1 MKTSN
6 LDIDPVNLSDK
17 AAEYLNKAHR
27 IAFAH
32 ISPDLVILK
41 ASPNFHE
48 LLEDPPDKLEG
59 RQLSDLLW
67 EFFGAEDGLKE
78 VFEGVLSKY
87 TLKGVNRR
95 QFDGS
100 MRYLNFS
107 LTLVDR
113 NHPDQGFL
121 LFIEDNTQ
129 IGQLEQSLVQERNE
143 LELAQSRLARANA
156 ELKRL
161 DGLKSM
167 FLSIAA
173 HDIRAP
179 LTAIRGFAEVLL
191 MTMSSEVAEEQRNY
205 LSIIVSQVDRL
216 DRLITNLLDLDQIEK
231 GTLSVDLI
239 PCDLNQIAQEVV
251 ENMVIYAERQGIEL
265 LSVIPE
271 SKVMAIADSDRM
283 EQILYNLLSNAI
295 KYSSSGDRV
304 EVKSWEEGQNVF
316 IQVNDTGPGIPPDEL
331 EHLFERYYRSKK
343 ARKSSTKGSG
353 LGLFIV
359 KSLVDAQK
367 GQVEVTSDLG
377 VGTNFIVK
385 LPLANS

>member
-1 MKTSN
+1 
-6 LDIDPVNLSDK
+6 
-17 AAEYLNKAHR
+17 
-27 IAFAH
+27 
-32 ISPDLVILK
+32 
-41 ASPNFHE
+41 
-48 LLEDPPDKLEG
+48 
-59 RQLSDLLW
+59 
-67 EFFGAEDGLKE
+67 
-78 VFEGVLSKY
+78 
-87 TLKGVNRR
+87 
-95 QFDGS
+95 
-100 MRYLNFS
+100 
-107 LTLVDR
+107 
-113 NHPDQGFL
+113 
-121 LFIEDNTQ
+121 
-129 IGQLEQSLVQERNE
+129 
-143 LELAQSRLARANA
+143 
-156 ELKRL
+156 
-161 DGLKSM
+161 
-167 FLSIAA
+167 
-173 HDIRAP
+173 
-179 LTAIRGFAEVLL
+179 
-191 MTMSSEVAEEQRNY
+191 MSSEVAEEQRNY